1 MISFFR
7 EITLFIISP
16 LCLIAAFFAASL
28 WLLYSS
34 KVNSAKLLLSITF
47 ISLMIFSQSW
57 VSSIILYPLEF
68 GFDEESET
76 FEVPEYIYTPA
87 CYYSTHGSVPEISR
101 WHECSLQRLLQAKML
116 SEQYRV
122 PLILTGGN
130 FLFDETIGYAVK
142 AQELLVSL
150 GMSADNIITL
160 NEGTSTFTEIR
171 ALEKS
176 YANAKVLAVTSAT
189 HQRRVSMMLKDAD
202 IRAIVKGVDF
212 QSSGELKP
220 FVTTPSASSLD
231 KTRKAFYEYI
241 ALLKYLIFGN

>member
-47 ISLMIFSQSW
+47 VSLMIFSQSW

-87 CYYSTHGSVPEISR
+87 CYYSTQGSVPEISR

-116 SEQYRV
+116 AEQYRV

-130 FLFDETIGYAVK
+130 FLPDETIGYAVK

-150 GMSADNIITL
+150 GISADNIIVL
-160 NEGTSTFTEIR
+160 NEGTSTFTEIK
-171 ALEKS
+171 ALEKG
-176 YANAKVLAVTSAT
+176 YASARVLAVTSAT
-189 HQRRVSMMLKDAD
+189 HQKRVAMMLADAN
-202 IRAIVKGVDF
+202 IQAKVKGVDYK
-212 QSSGELKP
+212 SSGELKP
-220 FVTTPSASSLD
+220 YASMPSATALHS
-231 KTRKAFYEYI
+231 TRKAFYEYM
-241 ALLKYLIFGN
+241 ALLKYFIFGN